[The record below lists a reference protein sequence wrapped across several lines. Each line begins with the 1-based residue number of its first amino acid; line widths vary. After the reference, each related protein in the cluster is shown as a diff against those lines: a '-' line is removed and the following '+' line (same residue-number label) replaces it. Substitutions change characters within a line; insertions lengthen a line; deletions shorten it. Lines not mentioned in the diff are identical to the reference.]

1 MLLPVCSFEKYK
13 KDHFETALHDYHEEH
28 KEVLNIIADVR
39 SNGDP
44 ALIKYTKKYDRADL
58 QKLQVSAEEMARA
71 GKSADVFLLE
81 AIRGAKDNIERFHRQ
96 QVETN
101 WWESGPGWLAGQR
114 SLPLQ
119 KVGAYIPG
127 GTAAYPSSVL
137 MTVIPALVAG
147 VEEIY
152 LCTPP
157 DSDGKVNPITLA
169 AAYEAGATA
178 VYSVGGAQ
186 AIAALAYGTESIPAV
201 QKIVG
206 PGNIFVTLAKK
217 EVFGQVGIDM
227 LAGPSE
233 IVIVAE
239 EGARPDFIAADLL
252 SQAEHDPLSRSILIT
267 ASERLSSQVAEHLQE
282 QLETLPRKNIA
293 LQSLKKQGAIIIVAN
308 LNEAWSVVNELA
320 PEHLELHLKDAWC
333 YLDRIKNAGAVFM
346 GSFTPESLGD
356 YWAGSNH
363 VLPTGAAA
371 RYASPLGVSDFL
383 KRSHV
388 ISYSPAA
395 LHHSAPQIAA
405 LARAEGLEAHARAVM
420 LRRQSNEPQGK
431 HRT

>member
-13 KDHFETALHDYHEEH
+13 KDHFESVLHDYNQER
-28 KEVLNIIADVR
+28 KEVLNIIAEVR
-39 SNGDP
+39 NDGDA
-44 ALIKYTKKYDRADL
+44 ALLKYTKKYDRAEL
-58 QKLQVSAEEMARA
+58 QKLRVSADEMALA
-71 GKSADVFLLE
+71 AESVDSILLE
-81 AIRGAKDNIERFHRQ
+81 AISGAKDNIARFHRRQ
-96 QVETN
+96 IETN
-101 WWESGPGWLAGQR
+101 WWENGPGWLAGQR

-157 DSDGKVNPITLA
+157 DSDGKVNPLTLA

-178 VYSVGGAQ
+178 LYSVGGAQ
-186 AIAALAYGTESIPAV
+186 AIAALAFGTETIPAV

-217 EVFGQVGIDM
+217 EVFGHVGIDM

-239 EGARPDFIAADLL
+239 EGAKPDYIAADLL
-252 SQAEHDPLSRSILIT
+252 SQAEHDPLSRSILVT
-267 ASERLSSQVAEHLQE
+267 PSEILSNRVVEHLQE
-282 QLETLPRKNIA
+282 QIETLPRKNIA
-293 LQSLKKQGAIIIVAN
+293 LQSLKKQGAIIIVAD
-308 LNEAWSVVNELA
+308 LNEAWPVVNELA
-320 PEHLELHLKDAWC
+320 PEHLELHLKDAWS
-333 YLDRIKNAGAVFM
+333 YLDRIKNAGAIFL

-395 LHHSAPQIAA
+395 LHYAAPQIAA
-405 LARAEGLEAHARAVM
+405 LARAEGLEAHARAVL
-420 LRRQSNEPQGK
+420 LRRQRDEPKG
-431 HRT
+431 